1 MSYVLTFIAGGF
13 IGGMVGIFTMCA
25 MIAAGQAD
33 DREAWFDERSRKG
46 NGKRTGTRTGDERG
60 EDERIV

>member
-1 MSYVLTFIAGGF
+1 MTYVLTFLAGGF

-33 DREAWFDERSRKG
+33 EREEEMLRRKHDRSDRT
-46 NGKRTGTRTGDERG
+46 KRCS
-60 EDERIV
+60 

>member
-1 MSYVLTFIAGGF
+1 MPELECIGGKMTYVLTFLAGGF

-33 DREAWFDERSRKG
+33 EREEEMLRRKHDRSDRT
-46 NGKRTGTRTGDERG
+46 KRCS
-60 EDERIV
+60 

>member
-1 MSYVLTFIAGGF
+1 MPELECIGGKMTYVLTFLAGGF

-33 DREAWFDERSRKG
+33 DREEWFDDRKF
-46 NGKRTGTRTGDERG
+46 R
-60 EDERIV
+60 

>member
-1 MSYVLTFIAGGF
+1 MSYMLTFIAGGF

-33 DREAWFDERSRKG
+33 KREEEWFDDERSSG
-46 NGKRTGTRTGDERG
+46 
-60 EDERIV
+60 

>member
-1 MSYVLTFIAGGF
+1 MPELECIGGKMTYVLTFLAGGF

-33 DREAWFDERSRKG
+33 DREERWFDERPDK
-46 NGKRTGTRTGDERG
+46 
-60 EDERIV
+60 